1 MSKRSNRKFVLWF
14 MLILFTPHISLASVL
29 SDHNSMYVGIQY
41 KPARQHLSKLLIK
54 ESAANTVEVFGLKKD
69 LSSDLLT
76 SIRSNTNF
84 SIKYNPHYEDNRLGF
99 SGIFGYYHNKN
110 FRIESEIS
118 YETFHIKNKG
128 YQRVDCEK
136 HFALAQQLDISNPNP
151 AEHKYVT
158 LINNGISLTSAL
170 INVCYDVDGLK
181 HNIITYSCLGFGAD
195 TIDFLSKYT
204 TKFSYQGKLGASY
217 TVSPQVSVF
226 IEGYYHGLF
235 GKKFEKIPVN
245 YPCDYP
251 SLTLPGN
258 KPHVLTT
265 ALAMLSIGYYG
276 GSIGIKFIL

>member
-1 MSKRSNRKFVLWF
+1 MSNRKFILWV

-69 LSSDLLT
+69 LSSDPLN
-76 SIRSNTNF
+76 SIRSHANF
-84 SIKYNPHYEDNRLGF
+84 SIKYNPHYENNRLGF
-99 SGIFGYYHNKN
+99 SGIFGYYYNKN
-110 FRIESEIS
+110 FRIESELS
-118 YETFHIKNKG
+118 YEIFHIKNNG
-128 YQRVDCEK
+128 YKRVDCEK
-136 HFALAQQLDISNPNP
+136 HFALAQQIDTNNFYP
-151 AEHKYVT
+151 AENKYVT
-158 LINNGISLTSAL
+158 LINNGIALTSAL
-170 INVCYDVDGLK
+170 INICYDIDSSK

-251 SLTLPGN
+251 SLTLPDS
-258 KPHVLTT
+258 KPHVHTT

>member
-1 MSKRSNRKFVLWF
+1 

-29 SDHNSMYVGIQY
+29 NDHNSMYVGIQY

-69 LSSDLLT
+69 LLNDLLT
-76 SIRSNTNF
+76 GIKDNTNF
-84 SIKYNPHYEDNRLGF
+84 NIKYNPYYENNRLGF
-99 SGIFGYYHNKN
+99 SGIFGYYYNKN
-110 FRIESEIS
+110 FRIESELS
-118 YETFHIKNKG
+118 YETFHIKNNG
-128 YQRVDCEK
+128 YKRIDCEK
-136 HFALAQQLDISNPNP
+136 HFALAKEISGGSNNP
-151 AEHKYVT
+151 ANNKYVT

-181 HNIITYSCLGFGAD
+181 HNIITYSCLGFGVD

-251 SLTLPGN
+251 SPTPPN
-258 KPHVLTT
+258 SKPHVHTT